1 MPVAF
6 DETIAPTPDQPPRRR
21 WTRAECELMA
31 SMGLLDGERLELID
45 GELLRKMGKNNP
57 HVWTVMLLHKWL
69 QSAFGFDRVSKED
82 PINVADGDN
91 EHNEPEPDLV
101 VLRQPRSPDK
111 MKPSPDNLLLV
122 IEVADSTRSFDL
134 TKKADLYAR
143 AGIQDYW
150 VFDTNRRELIVHREP
165 SDGKYNSVA
174 VSRGDESI
182 APLAAPQLQLKVS
195 AAFDN
200 A

>member
-6 DETIAPTPDQPPRRR
+6 DEIIAPAPDQPPRRR

-57 HVWTVMLLHKWL
+57 HLWTVRLLHEWL
-69 QSAFGFDRVSKED
+69 ESAFGFKRVLKED

-91 EHNEPEPDLV
+91 DHNEPEPDLV
-101 VLRQPRSPDK
+101 VLLEPCSRDK
-111 MKPSPDNLLLV
+111 MKPGPDHILLV

-143 AGIQDYW
+143 AGIPDYW
-150 VFDTNRRELIVHREP
+150 VFDTSQREVIVHREP
-165 SDGKYNSVA
+165 AHGKYSSVT
-174 VSRGDESI
+174 VYRQDESI
-182 APLAAPQLQLKVS
+182 APLAAPQLQLKVA

-200 A
+200 V

>member
-57 HVWTVMLLHKWL
+57 HLWTVMLLHKWL

-165 SDGKYNSVA
+165 SDGKYTSVA
-174 VSRGDESI
+174 VYRGDESI